1 MKYYERLLYLKNIL
15 IYLIL
20 FIKFPY
26 FDFNQEENCKNSE
39 FDKKLISKI
48 MKTKEEYKA
57 VIIKKDELMYERDE
71 LQQKVN
77 FLHGEKNKYKT
88 IEPFSVFMANYVRQK
103 NAKSLPDILEE
114 KGFKVFN

>member
-1 MKYYERLLYLKNIL
+1 
-15 IYLIL
+15 
-20 FIKFPY
+20 
-26 FDFNQEENCKNSE
+26 
-39 FDKKLISKI
+39 

-88 IEPFSVFMANYVRQK
+88 QADLIKKSFTLMQINYNV
-103 NAKSLPDILEE
+103 S
-114 KGFKVFN
+114 